1 MTQEQATQAT
11 DEGAADLSAHLQGGV
26 PAQAGRRAGANRSSR
41 PIPKMGWPAFWF
53 GVKRLFNKNAF
64 PPVLGRKERDMLS
77 QAYDEALAEE
87 AARQE
92 ARRRVEVRNGSLK
105 NLDDLA
111 SQVPSLTFGFWN
123 TKGAGATTTT
133 AVNTMAMFAEEIR
146 GITTLIIDGN
156 PAAGTCAARYGLNYG
171 DTITTQELA
180 RDIRDDE
187 DLRHR
192 DFKSVINEARPSK
205 HGVRVVSAD
214 SIMDEHRRLTGK
226 STSRVLEL
234 MGYNSEY
241 MGVDTP
247 NDVGEVVA
255 RAIAGYVDVFVF
267 TANIGVPDSLRKLST
282 TMETLRRLGF
292 EDKVNHSVVVI
303 SNLPQGGDLA
313 YYRKFLNEVNYEDE
327 VTRNLEH
334 LFDGQF
340 VGVTHDEYVALDR
353 IVDLDK
359 LEWETYQDYIN
370 VATSILRQSPKL
382 RDSSRVPAFTP
393 NHHPTTN
400 GGYRLSDERSET

>member
-1 MTQEQATQAT
+1 MTQEHVTQT
-11 DEGAADLSAHLQGGV
+11 TSQDPADLSTYLE
-26 PAQAGRRAGANRSSR
+26 AGAAAPSR
-41 PIPKMGWPAFWF
+41 RRTRTTQSPRPVPRMGWPAFWY
-53 GVKRLFNKNAF
+53 GVKRLFKSSAA
-64 PPVLGRKERDMLS
+64 PPALSRKERDLLS

-87 AARQE
+87 VARQE
-92 ARRRVEVRNGSLK
+92 ARRQCEVRAGSLK
-105 NLDDLA
+105 NLTDLA
-111 SQVPSLTFGFWN
+111 NQVPSLTFGFWN

-303 SNLPQGGDLA
+303 SNLPKGGDLG

-327 VTRNLEH
+327 VTRNLEQ

-340 VGVTHDEYVALDR
+340 VGVTHDGYVALDR

-359 LEWETYQDYIN
+359 LGWETYQDYIN
-370 VATSILRQSPKL
+370 VATSILCQSPKL
-382 RDSSRVPAFTP
+382 RGSSQVSTFAP
-393 NHHPTTN
+393 NHPSIN
-400 GGYRLSDERSET
+400 GGVRLSDERSET